1 MKLKGKQREVE
12 VFGVADGSAEV
23 RPPEAPAD

>member
-1 MKLKGKQREVE
+1 MKLNGKQREVE

-23 RPPEAPAD
+23 RPAAAPTA